1 MSGTLAIRI
10 MAQPAETARANEDRV
25 RRARLARGL
34 SQLELARRAGISRQA
49 LSAVEAGL
57 YQPGVDVALRLA
69 HELGET
75 VEALFGK
82 ARIERCVAHWAGPG
96 GRAAAGPHVAL
107 ARVFGGLVAVPQPA
121 PQLSLAP
128 AAGRLDRLR
137 GRRAEVTA
145 FRSREEIEASVLIA
159 GCDPAV
165 TILGDWLV
173 RRRVPAALVPL
184 YASSTAALSA
194 LLEGRAH
201 FAGLHLR
208 DPVSGEY
215 NLAFAREA
223 LGRRR
228 AVAVNFARWEMGLAV
243 PAGNPSGFRGFA
255 DLARPRVR
263 IVNRPQGAGARAAL
277 DDAIAGL
284 GLNAH
289 AVRGYEREVAGH
301 LDVAA
306 AIAAGQADLG
316 VTIRLAAKAYGLDF
330 IALREERYDLLVLES
345 HLSTPSVE
353 AVLDALTSS
362 RFSTEL
368 GALCAYDT
376 SETGRILARLP

>member
-1 MSGTLAIRI
+1 VRSPIVYATLILVAVLIPVFLLAGLTGAFFRPLALSYTLAIAAS
-10 MAQPAETARANEDRV
+10 MVVALTVTP
-25 RRARLARGL
+25 
-34 SQLELARRAGISRQA
+34 A
-49 LSAVEAGL
+49 LSL
-57 YQPGVDVALRLA
+57 LLLRGVP
-69 HELGET
+69 
-75 VEALFGK
+75 
-82 ARIERCVAHWAGPG
+82 IERRKSPLVTWLQ
-96 GRAAAGPHVAL
+96 RAYTAALSRIIIRP
-107 ARVFGGLVAVPQPA
+107 VAVYA
-121 PQLSLAP
+121 VFA
-128 AAGRLDRLR
+128 
-137 GRRAEVTA
+137 
-145 FRSREEIEASVLIA
+145 
-159 GCDPAV
+159 AV

-228 AVAVNFARWEMGLAV
+228 AVAVNFARWELGLAV

-284 GLNAH
+284 GLNAQT
-289 AVRGYEREVAGH
+289 VRGYEREVAGH

>member
-1 MSGTLAIRI
+1 
-10 MAQPAETARANEDRV
+10 MAS
-25 RRARLARGL
+25 GL

-82 ARIERCVAHWAGPG
+82 ARIQRCVAHWAGPA
-96 GRAAAGPHVAL
+96 RREVAGPQVAL
-107 ARVFGGLVAVPQPA
+107 ARVLGGLVAVPLPA

-128 AAGRLDRLR
+128 PAGRLDRLR
-137 GRRAEVTA
+137 GRRAEITA
-145 FRSREEIEASVLIA
+145 FRSREEIETSVLIA

-194 LLEGRAH
+194 LIEGRAH
-201 FAGLHLR
+201 IAGLHLR

-215 NLAFAREA
+215 NLAFARRA

-228 AVAVNFARWEMGLAV
+228 AIAVNFARWELGLAV
-243 PAGNPSGFRGFA
+243 PAGNPSGFAGFE

-263 IVNRPQGAGARAAL
+263 IVNRPRGAGARAAL
-277 DDAIAGL
+277 DDAIAQL
-284 GLNAH
+284 GLNART
-289 AVRGYEREVAGH
+289 VRGYEHEVAGH
-301 LDVAA
+301 LEVAA
-306 AIAAGQADLG
+306 AIASAQADLG

-330 IALREERYDLLVLES
+330 IPVREERYDLLVLES
-345 HLSTPSVE
+345 HMSTPSVK

-362 RFSTEL
+362 RFATEL
-368 GALCAYDT
+368 AALCAYDT
-376 SETGRILARLP
+376 GETGRILARLP